1 MRYRPSHAVRLRQFN
16 KTQRYE
22 RLLRSLGLVLVVTA
36 LVIGG
41 GWVFIFTEESSDLF
55 AWLFNRPLPV
65 DQPVDKRTASFKKDE
80 GGFRELELALS
91 RALINLQVSSDQVKE
106 TQSRPRQS
114 DGNRRAVQRT
124 IRVADAY
131 SLIQCN
137 HEINRAVSQIG
148 GKVIRATERRRS
160 HELLMDITYDGYVAY
175 HLTIIRDPSIIRK
188 TGGLAIII
196 NQAGKSRRDILDQ
209 FLELKRPM
217 TFGFV
222 PWESGAKKM
231 AAETVRKNQEVI
243 VNLPMEP
250 KSYPRIS
257 PGKKAILIDQDAQTN
272 RRIVREALS
281 ILSVAM
287 GVSNYMGDKIR
298 ETPEIMNLVLDE
310 VKKHNKYYID
320 GFDGSQRPGDR
331 AVHLQG
337 LQSAVS
343 WGALDDHQNQERIAM
358 RLDQASFAALEQS
371 AVIVT
376 ANAHAN
382 LLAVLSHKMKQLEL
396 RGIEFVHVSDI
407 VINKE

>member
-1 MRYRPSHAVRLRQFN
+1 
-16 KTQRYE
+16 
-22 RLLRSLGLVLVVTA
+22 
-36 LVIGG
+36 
-41 GWVFIFTEESSDLF
+41 
-55 AWLFNRPLPV
+55 
-65 DQPVDKRTASFKKDE
+65 
-80 GGFRELELALS
+80 
-91 RALINLQVSSDQVKE
+91 
-106 TQSRPRQS
+106 
-114 DGNRRAVQRT
+114 
-124 IRVADAY
+124 
-131 SLIQCN
+131 
-137 HEINRAVSQIG
+137 
-148 GKVIRATERRRS
+148 
-160 HELLMDITYDGYVAY
+160 MDITYDGYVAY

-196 NQAGKSRRDILDQ
+196 NLAGKSQRDILDQ

-222 PWESGAKKM
+222 PWESGAIKM